1 MFVFIYVC
9 TCVLYSFTMP
19 GMNKRAIRK
28 VHPLLKIISS
38 LGAEERRVL
47 LHYLT
52 HDACEGIYECIE
64 NGLTNHTLGEED
76 KRSLRKSLSPQKNK
90 FRMLLKEHD
99 PHKKQRALVQVGD
112 GVGLILNKVVPL
124 LGEYLGEK

>member
-1 MFVFIYVC
+1 MCVSFVYHVR
-9 TCVLYSFTMP
+9 VLYKSKMP

-64 NGLTNHTLGEED
+64 T
-76 KRSLRKSLSPQKNK
+76 LRKSLSPQKNK